1 MPQVLVRRPL
11 HKPELPHEH
20 RPQPQCRMPEY
31 AAQSVEKVSV
41 TAFNVVWIGIV
52 RPSSPV
58 RTITNPMDVLTISFV
73 ESELDLSVSFRQ
85 LCLNQW
91 QCKSG
96 PSAPH
101 PESKVMR
108 RPKRDPAREDRIHN
122 EAIVDAGP
130 EEQAMSWYYYL
141 EGKISSHSGR
151 SVSPR
156 IQSRRS
162 ERGKPSRSDRW
173 PWWISAS
180 TTCLCRSVG
189 NAARW
194 QSLSRN

>member
-1 MPQVLVRRPL
+1 MQ
-11 HKPELPHEH
+11 
-20 RPQPQCRMPEY
+20 EY

-194 QSLSRN
+194 QSLFRN